1 MIDRYELKQ
10 ILENSVTTVVFTKVN
25 GEQREMKCTLLSE
38 YLPKTDV
45 AGKQLLTETLTK
57 EENPSTLRVWDVEN
71 NGWRSFRMDSI
82 NSVTSLTQ
90 VTQF

>member
-82 NSVTSLTQ
+82 NSVSGLT
-90 VTQF
+90 

>member
-82 NSVTSLTQ
+82 NSVSSLT
-90 VTQF
+90 

>member
-38 YLPKTDV
+38 YLPKSDV

-57 EENPSTLRVWDVEN
+57 GENPSTLRVWDVEN

-82 NSVTSLTQ
+82 NSVSSLT
-90 VTQF
+90 

>member
-38 YLPKTDV
+38 YIPKADV
-45 AGKQLLTETLTK
+45 AGKQLITETLTK

-82 NSVTSLTQ
+82 NSVSSLT
-90 VTQF
+90 

>member
-38 YLPKTDV
+38 YLPKLDV

-82 NSVTSLTQ
+82 NSVSSLT
-90 VTQF
+90 

>member
-10 ILENSVTTVVFTKVN
+10 ILENSITTVVFTKVN

-38 YLPKTDV
+38 YLPKSDV

-82 NSVTSLTQ
+82 NSVSSLT
-90 VTQF
+90 

>member
-38 YLPKTDV
+38 YLPKSDV

-82 NSVTSLTQ
+82 NSVSSLT
-90 VTQF
+90 

>member
-38 YLPKTDV
+38 YIPKSDV
-45 AGKQLLTETLTK
+45 AGKQLITETLTK

-82 NSVTSLTQ
+82 NSVSSLT
-90 VTQF
+90 

>member
-1 MIDRYELKQ
+1 MIGRYELKQ

-38 YLPKTDV
+38 YLPKSDV

-82 NSVTSLTQ
+82 NSVSSLT
-90 VTQF
+90 

>member
-10 ILENSVTTVVFTKVN
+10 ILENSVATVVFTKVN

-38 YLPKTDV
+38 YFPV
-45 AGKQLLTETLTK
+45 VEKQQLTK
-57 EENPSTLRVWDVEN
+57 KENESTIAVWDVEN

-82 NSVTSLTQ
+82 NSVSTLLT
-90 VTQF
+90 

>member
-71 NGWRSFRMDSI
+71 NGWRSFRIDSI
-82 NSVTSLTQ
+82 NSVSGLT
-90 VTQF
+90 

>member
-38 YLPKTDV
+38 YLPKKDV

-57 EENPSTLRVWDVEN
+57 EDNPSTLRVWDVEN

-82 NSVTSLTQ
+82 NSVSSLT
-90 VTQF
+90 

>member
-25 GEQREMKCTLLSE
+25 GEKREMKCTLLSE
-38 YLPKTDV
+38 YLPKSDV
-45 AGKQLLTETLTK
+45 AGKQLITETLTK

-82 NSVTSLTQ
+82 NSVSSLT
-90 VTQF
+90 

>member
-38 YLPKTDV
+38 YLPKSDV
-45 AGKQLLTETLTK
+45 AGKQLLTEK
-57 EENPSTLRVWDVEN
+57 
-71 NGWRSFRMDSI
+71 
-82 NSVTSLTQ
+82 
-90 VTQF
+90 

>member
-10 ILENSVTTVVFTKVN
+10 VLENSITTVVFTKVN

-45 AGKQLLTETLTK
+45 AEKQLLTESLTK
-57 EENPSTLRVWDVEN
+57 KENPSTMVVWDVEN
-71 NGWRSFRMDSI
+71 NGWRSFRIDSV
-82 NSVTSLTQ
+82 NSISVA
-90 VTQF
+90 

>member
-38 YLPKTDV
+38 YLPKSDV
-45 AGKQLLTETLTK
+45 VGKQLLTETLTK

-82 NSVTSLTQ
+82 NSVSSLT
-90 VTQF
+90 